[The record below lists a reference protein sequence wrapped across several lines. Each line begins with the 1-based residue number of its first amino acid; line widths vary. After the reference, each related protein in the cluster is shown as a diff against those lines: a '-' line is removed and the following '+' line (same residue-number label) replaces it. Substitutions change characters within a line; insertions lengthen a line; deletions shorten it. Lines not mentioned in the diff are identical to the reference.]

1 LPAVRHELE
10 LGYVEIGLALSIP
23 DLVALLVEP
32 PLGLLADRGHRR
44 RIIVAGGLAF
54 AGALIGLSAASSFAG
69 LVLALALFYPA
80 SGAFVSLSQ
89 AALMDAAPAER
100 ERNMLRWTVAGSVG
114 VLAGPL
120 LIAAG
125 LPWRLVIA
133 TFALVTLPL
142 VVLARRRPE
151 LDTEARHEPVR
162 EVLEAARQ
170 SDVVRWLVLLELE
183 DLAGDLLAGFLALY
197 FVDVAGTDPR
207 LAALSVAV
215 WAAADLAGNVV
226 LVRVLERLDGLR
238 VLRITAAAVALLLP
252 TFLLVPGTGPKLA
265 VLACL
270 AAARSCWHPLSQARL
285 YAALPGRSGAVTAL
299 STLVSPIGLALPVLF
314 GLLSSAVGIGNALWV
329 VLLAPLALLVA
340 SSRCAS
346 PSSSS
351 TSTAPSS
358 TRAG

>member
-1 LPAVRHELE
+1 M
-10 LGYVEIGLALSIP
+10 
-23 DLVALLVEP
+23 ALLVEP

-44 RIIVAGGLAF
+44 RIVVAGGFAF
-54 AGALIGLSAASSFAG
+54 AAALIGLSAASSFAG

-89 AALMDAAPAER
+89 AALMDAAPAEQEADHAALDGR
-100 ERNMLRWTVAGSVG
+100 GSVG

-133 TFALVTLPL
+133 VFALVTLLL

-151 LDTEARHEPVR
+151 LDGEGRPEPVR
-162 EVLEAARQ
+162 QVLEAARQ
-170 SDVVRWLVLLELE
+170 SDAVRWLVLLELE
-183 DLAGDLLAGFLALY
+183 DIAGDLLAGFLALY
-197 FVDVAGTDPR
+197 FVDAAGTDPR
-207 LAALSVAV
+207 LGALSVAV
-215 WAAADLAGNVV
+215 WAAADLAGNIV
-226 LVRVLERLDGLR
+226 LVRMLERLHGLR
-238 VLRITAAAVALLLP
+238 VLRFTAVAVSLLLP
-252 TFLLVPGTGPKLA
+252 AFLLVPGTGPKLA
-265 VLACL
+265 VLAAL
-270 AAARSCWHPLSQARL
+270 AAARSCWYPLSQARL

-299 STLVSPIGLALPVLF
+299 STLVSPIGLTLPVLF
-314 GLLSSAVGIGNALWV
+314 GLLASAVGIGNALWV